1 MRFVNMRF
9 NGSLLAE
16 LDRLQDRRARFS
28 ALLADRPTGIRV
40 STRTKNPRA
49 DLKLQYGRVFFA
61 STALAAVLHGIGII
75 ALPTYEVRPAP
86 ARMDQIVITAEEIPE
101 TRQLNRPPPAPRPAV
116 PLEAE
121 ADEVPEDVTIATTDL
136 EFERVPLDLP
146 APPSFTRSSGQ
157 LPEEEEALELWLVE
171 EQPRLIVRVIPEYPR
186 QARLTGLEGSVFL
199 KVLVGREGQV
209 IQASVLRGEGV
220 FHRPAVDAAYGFV
233 FTPAYQNDKPVN
245 VWMVIPVEFRLAG

>member
-121 ADEVPEDVTIATTDL
+121 VDEVPEDVTIATTDL

-157 LPEEEEALELWLVE
+157 LPEEEEALELWLAVNT
-171 EQPRLIVRVIPEYPR
+171 QWRV
-186 QARLTGLEGSVFL
+186 GMS
-199 KVLVGREGQV
+199 LVGLDYNVLFKMADRLEIDLSPCVMKKIRRLEIHTIANQGKSDAERDGQG
-209 IQASVLRGEGV
+209 S
-220 FHRPAVDAAYGFV
+220 
-233 FTPAYQNDKPVN
+233 DKTQKR
-245 VWMVIPVEFRLAG
+245 FKGRK